1 MSEKNSKNNTK
12 NSQND
17 SNDLESKAI
26 FNPYLK
32 LI

>member
-26 FNPYLK
+26 FKPYLK